1 MIMELSLTNKT
12 AVICGSSQGIGFA
25 AAIELANLGTNCI
38 LLARNEKSLQLA
50 VEQLPTTSG
59 QKHHYAVADFT
70 DTAAVYTVINE
81 ITASQ
86 PIHILINNSGGP
98 KAGPI
103 SAAAGSEFSEAFQQ
117 HLINNQNLVNAVLPG
132 MRKDN
137 YGRIINIISTSIK
150 TPLAGLGVSNTIRA
164 AVAAWAK
171 TLANEIGAYNITVNN
186 ILPGLTETARLTSLL
201 TGSAEKSGKSE
212 EEVANE
218 LLSTIPLKR
227 FGKANEVANMIA
239 FLASPAAAYVHGVSI
254 PVDGGRTPSLT

>member
-1 MIMELSLTNKT
+1 MDLSLLNKT

-25 AAIELANLGTNCI
+25 AAVELAALGANCI
-38 LLARNEKSLQLA
+38 LLARNETSLQKA
-50 VEQLPTTSG
+50 IQTLPTENG
-59 QKHHYAVADFT
+59 QKHHYLLADFN
-70 DTAAVYTVINE
+70 DNDAVLKAINTVVANQ
-81 ITASQ
+81 SVQ
-86 PIHILINNSGGP
+86 VLVNNTGGP

-103 SAAAGSEFSEAFQQ
+103 ETAGIGEFSQAFQQ

-132 MRKDN
+132 MREAN

-171 TLANEIGAYNITVNN
+171 TLANEIGEFNITVNN
-186 ILPGLTETARLTSLL
+186 VLPGLTETSRLTSLVSG
-201 TGSAEKSGKSE
+201 TAEKQNRSE
-212 EEVANE
+212 EEVVAN
-218 LLSTIPLKR
+218 LKGTIPLKR
-227 FGKANEVANMIA
+227 FGKASEIANVIA